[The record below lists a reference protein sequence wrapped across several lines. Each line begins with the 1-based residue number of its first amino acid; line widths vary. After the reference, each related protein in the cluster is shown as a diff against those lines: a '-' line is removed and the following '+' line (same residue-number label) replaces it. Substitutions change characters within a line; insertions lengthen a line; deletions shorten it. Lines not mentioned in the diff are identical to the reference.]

1 MKLDPN
7 HTEAAVNRIR
17 RALGQL
23 DGVVRMLES
32 HRSCDDVIVQL
43 AAVSR
48 AVDKAGM
55 ALIEIG
61 LEERLA
67 AGDSLGDADI
77 AQLER
82 LFVLL
87 A

>member
-7 HTEAAVNRIR
+7 HTTAAVNRIR

-32 HRSCDDVIVQL
+32 QRSCDDVIVQL

-55 ALIEIG
+55 ALIEVG

-67 AGDSLGDADI
+67 AGGSLGDADI